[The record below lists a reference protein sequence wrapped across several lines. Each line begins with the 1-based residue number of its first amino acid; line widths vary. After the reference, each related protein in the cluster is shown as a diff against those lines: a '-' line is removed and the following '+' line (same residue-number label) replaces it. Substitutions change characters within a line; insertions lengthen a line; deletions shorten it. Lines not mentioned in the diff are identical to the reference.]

1 MIAPS
6 CAFEYHE
13 WTSES
18 EHGETVMQCPRGGEG
33 DKYHAGAVKAVSH
46 KCHWLSRLPF
56 SISTGVVDGRGRG
69 CGHLA
74 LFIAGG
80 RVKGSVV
87 PHSTTRLVFLRLRLL
102 SCPLALLLLGTPL
115 TNKEISLLHPRP
127 FRTLVTL
134 LRLGVPL
141 PLEIVIR
148 SSIPAESHRKPLAR
162 APTPNQPTES
172 GHLFQ
177 TPASNSF
184 YDLYRV
190 KGINL
195 GAPALPSD

>member
-1 MIAPS
+1 MIAVSSITSGHQRASTARQSCSAAGEERETNTMQEPS
-6 CAFEYHE
+6 R
-13 WTSES
+13 
-18 EHGETVMQCPRGGEG
+18 P
-33 DKYHAGAVKAVSH
+33 VSH

-102 SCPLALLLLGTPL
+102 SCPLALLLLGT
-115 TNKEISLLHPRP
+115 SLLRSRP

-141 PLEIVIR
+141 PLEIVTR

-195 GAPALPSD
+195 GAPTLPSD